1 MKRKSVLSVFL
12 LLVVSLACNV
22 SVDISASPQP
32 GQPIAPTIQIDMPTL
47 PPVVGS
53 NPNEA
58 YATVVDVVDGDT
70 IKVNLNGQVYSVRYI
85 GMDTPEMTF
94 GKNEPFAHE
103 AYEFNKSLVQGRQV
117 LLVRD
122 VSETDRYGRLL
133 RYVYADGIFV
143 NAELVRQGLASA
155 ATFPPDVAHQA
166 EFTALMKEA
175 RENKRGMWADS

>member
-1 MKRKSVLSVFL
+1 MNRNSVLSILML
-12 LLVVSLACNV
+12 LLVVLACNV
-22 SVDISASPQP
+22 SVDISATVQP
-32 GQPIAPTIQIDMPTL
+32 GQPIVPTIQIDIPTQ
-47 PPVVGS
+47 PPVVGN
-53 NPNEA
+53 NPNET

-103 AYEFNKSLVQGRQV
+103 AYEFNKSLVQGKQV

-133 RYVYADGIFV
+133 RYVYVDGVFV
-143 NAELVRQGLASA
+143 NAELVRQGFASA

-166 EFTALMKEA
+166 EFTALMREA
-175 RENKRGMWADS
+175 RENKRGMWADN